1 MRQFVKC
8 MVSSNS
14 RDVFRS
20 SVYFLTSKA
29 LAKPHQNTSQVGST
43 VLHINRFFEC
53 QSLYIDLPIFL
64 DISGYR
70 ISCIKLSHTR
80 YTRTGAPLIFAAGSQ
95 NKQTTSF
102 RKPKYRSIEVKK
114 TLPKNS
120 MLLLR
125 LNEK

>member
-8 MVSSNS
+8 IVSSNN

-29 LAKPHQNTSQVGST
+29 LAKPHQNTSKVGST
-43 VLHINRFFEC
+43 VLHINRLFEC
-53 QSLYIDLPIFL
+53 QGLGVHKSLYIDLPIFL

-95 NKQTTSF
+95 NK
-102 RKPKYRSIEVKK
+102 
-114 TLPKNS
+114 
-120 MLLLR
+120 
-125 LNEK
+125 